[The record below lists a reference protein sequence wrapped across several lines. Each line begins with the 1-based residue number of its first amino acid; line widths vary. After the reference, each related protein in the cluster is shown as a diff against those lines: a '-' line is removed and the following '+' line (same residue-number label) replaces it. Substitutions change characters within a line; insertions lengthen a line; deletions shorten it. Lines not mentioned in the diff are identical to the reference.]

1 MKGQAN
7 CEKLLVKNPE
17 IKKLE
22 IFNQLQGSRTSVIKV
37 QIFKDWLYFTAA
49 VGLFLAICI

>member
-17 IKKLE
+17 IKKLA